1 MQSKT
6 EVRTIKGIDRKT
18 WKKLKEISEKDK
30 STMGEAFSL
39 IMNSYEESREKFWD
53 KIFSIK
59 KILSGNEADELNSL
73 IYKERKKQGFRI

>member
-18 WKKLKEISEKDK
+18 WKKLKNISEKDK

-39 IMNSYEESREKFWD
+39 IMNSYEESGEKFWD